1 MKITYN
7 DKSYLNQNLDIPDTN
22 KVNDTDLNEIKN
34 VVNSNYDEF
43 IDELY
48 YKPGDV
54 IEIGNATLS
63 ATNGYILNGFIT
75 NASRSIEFAFS
86 LPKKLDNITTI
97 TIDNAKFEGRSI
109 DGYLNNTAGYVE
121 YVGTSGYSFIVE
133 RTLNH
138 SSTLT
143 IVITKSSA
151 FTKSGG
157 GSITNNTPIVV
168 NGYFKFTLS

>member
-7 DKSYLNQNLDIPDTN
+7 DKSYLNQNLDIPDVN

-54 IEIGNATLS
+54 IEIGNATLGTVNS
-63 ATNGYILNGFIT
+63 YILSGFIS
-75 NASRSIEFAFS
+75 NASRTLLFTLP

-97 TIDNAKFEGRSI
+97 TINNATLEGRSV
-109 DGYLNNTAGYVE
+109 DGYLNNTVGYVE
-121 YVGTSGYSFIVE
+121 YVGTSGYSFTVE

-138 SSTLT
+138 SSALT
-143 IVITKSSA
+143 IGITKSTA

-157 GSITNNTPIVV
+157 GSITNNTPIEV